1 MKYLGNK
8 TDFTEPGRNQVGS
21 GKHPIS
27 ASRLIRSMLQG
38 EGKEISVVL
47 IYGLGVGILSLAI
60 PVGIQTLVSTVN
72 FGAFSQPVLFLILAV
87 FIGLTSAAVL
97 RGIQVFIVEQLQKR
111 LFSEIALELAYRI
124 PRLVLDGKST
134 SRFPDLVNRFFD
146 VLTVQ
151 KSSAML
157 LLEGFALALQVVLGL
172 VLLGFYHWFLLAFAI
187 VMIAS
192 IGVILFL
199 LGRGAIVS
207 SVEESAQKYR
217 VAAWL
222 EDLAA
227 RPLLFRSSTA
237 RTLALRKADEV
248 VTGFLE
254 ARSAHFKILMRQVLG
269 SLALQAIAS
278 SALLG
283 IGAYLVSKNQLTVG
297 QLVAAE
303 IVVTTALASL
313 AKFQKHLEAFYDLV
327 AALDK
332 LEYLF
337 TLPMEQAQ
345 GAPLKAISVPAE
357 VEIKGL
363 SYSYDSGEPLF
374 HELNFKISSGSKVAL
389 LGANSSGK
397 TTLVDL
403 LYGIRKATNGAL
415 LIDGYDFRDLS
426 IESVRDQV
434 ALVRGLEILPDSIF
448 ENVRAGRESVGLD
461 EVRQVLSDLGLLQE
475 IESLPEGL
483 QTQLTGD
490 GRPLSIAQAH
500 RLGLARAIVARP
512 RLLLV
517 DETLDDLDEKTRERA
532 LSVILQKSSP
542 WTLLI
547 TTHDTDLATKCDA
560 VIALDSLKER
570 RSA

>member
-1 MKYLGNK
+1 MGA
-8 TDFTEPGRNQVGS
+8 

-38 EGKEISVVL
+38 EGKEIAVVL
-47 IYGLGVGILSLAI
+47 TYGVGVGILSLAI

-87 FIGLTSAAVL
+87 FVGLTSAAVL
-97 RGIQVFIVEQLQKR
+97 RGIQVFIVEELQKR

-124 PRLVLDGKST
+124 PRLGVDGKSK

-207 SVEESAQKYR
+207 SVDESAQKYR
-217 VAAWL
+217 VAALL

-237 RTLALRKADEV
+237 RKLALQKADEV
-248 VTGFLE
+248 VTGYLE
-254 ARSAHFKILMRQVLG
+254 ARSSHFKILMRQVFG

-337 TLPMEQAQ
+337 TLPMEEVH
-345 GAPLKAISVPAE
+345 GAPLKVLNAPAE
-357 VEIKGL
+357 VEIKGV

-374 HELNFKISSGSKVAL
+374 NNLNVKISSGSKVAL
-389 LGANSSGK
+389 LGSNSSGK

-403 LYGIRKATNGAL
+403 LYGIKKATNGTI

-426 IESVRDQV
+426 LESIRDQV
-434 ALVRGLEILPDSIF
+434 ALVRGLEILPESIL
-448 ENVRAGRESVGLD
+448 ENIRAGRESVGLD
-461 EVRQVLSDLGLLQE
+461 DVRQVLSDLGLLQE
-475 IESLPEGL
+475 IESLPDGL
-483 QTQLTGD
+483 QTQLNGD

-500 RLGLARAIVARP
+500 RLILARAIVAQP

-532 LSVILQKSSP
+532 LSAILKKSSP

-547 TTHDTDLATKCDA
+547 TTHDTDLAAKCDA
-560 VIALDSLKER
+560 VISLDALKER